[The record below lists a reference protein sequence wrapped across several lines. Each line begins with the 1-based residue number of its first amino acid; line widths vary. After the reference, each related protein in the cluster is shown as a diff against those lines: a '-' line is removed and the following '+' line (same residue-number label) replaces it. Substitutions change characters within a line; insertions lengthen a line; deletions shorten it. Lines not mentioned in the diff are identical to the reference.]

1 MFTSNSVKFCH
12 VEIEKPY
19 GAAWCH
25 YTEVICSTNFDEPE
39 TSKLTDFWGTQESEF
54 DVTITQPY

>member
-1 MFTSNSVKFCH
+1 MSNCVKFRH
-12 VEIEKPY
+12 VPKYFEKSY

-25 YTEVICSTNFDEPE
+25 DTEVICSKNFDEPE